1 MDVMTIVGN
10 RPQFV
15 KMGPLSA
22 ELRARGFREL
32 VVHTGQHYD
41 INMSDVFFEEL
52 SLPKPDVRLSITAST
67 HGAMTA
73 EMLAALEREMLERRP
88 PCVIVFGDTNTTLA
102 AALAAVKL
110 HIPVAHV
117 EAGPRIYD
125 LRAPEEINRIVAD
138 HASQLRFCPDRTSVE
153 NLARENIRDG
163 VYMTGDVMFDAFR
176 RYAPV
181 ARERSTIL
189 SSLGVENGAFALLTV
204 HRPSNTDDPE
214 SLQRLMALLER
225 APLPV
230 ALPLHPRTEA
240 ALKRHGLWDR
250 ARAIRG
256 ARITPAVGYL
266 DALALVEAAAVV
278 ITDSGGLQ
286 KEAFFAGKPV
296 VVLSDTTPWPAI
308 RDDGWQF
315 CAWRDGAIDV
325 DRTVHAIGHYRPTS
339 ARGDWFGDGNAAAR
353 MVDLLESHGWLG
365 RPSGTS

>member
-1 MDVMTIVGN
+1 M
-10 RPQFV
+10 
-15 KMGPLSA
+15 
-22 ELRARGFREL
+22 
-32 VVHTGQHYD
+32 
-41 INMSDVFFEEL
+41 
-52 SLPKPDVRLSITAST
+52 
-67 HGAMTA
+67 
-73 EMLAALEREMLERRP
+73 
-88 PCVIVFGDTNTTLA
+88 
-102 AALAAVKL
+102 
-110 HIPVAHV
+110 
-117 EAGPRIYD
+117 
-125 LRAPEEINRIVAD
+125 
-138 HASQLRFCPDRTSVE
+138 E